1 MRYEFGEN
9 WSDFIASNFNENKV
23 EHARSHMLNF
33 IGIKDLKGLKFLDI
47 GCGSGLHSLAALQ
60 AEADCVTS
68 FDIDKNAVDSAKS
81 IKKKYGEPENWTILE
96 GSILDPDFTSK
107 LREYDVIYSWGVLH
121 HTGNMWAAI
130 ESARN
135 LMKKNSLLYLALYSS
150 EACVNPKPE
159 YWLDFKRRYNRN
171 GKVKRMMMELLY
183 FLRFYIWHD
192 VRSNLRNVAIFLLN
206 CFDQVPT
213 KLIPSE
219 KLNSVV
225 KICTFGKI
233 PDLGTRLVRNR
244 EQPYTPSPFKNPF
257 KYFWR
262 SGRERNRGMDC
273 WTDIRDWLGGYPMEF
288 ASNAETKRFCKDR
301 LGLECLNIR
310 AGEACTEYLF
320 CNKEDKKNKAG
331 FIPYGAT
338 EIIKG
343 PFLKFGSVGWKFKIT
358 NSLAEKI
365 QSTERP
371 EPSLMILESSVPL
384 GWEINASSE
393 REISIIA
400 EKGKGR
406 HALINDWLY
415 FSASDNSSPRD
426 NGQTYEIGIM
436 K

>member
-23 EHARSHMLNF
+23 ENARSHMLGF

-60 AEADCVTS
+60 SGASSVTS
-68 FDIDKNAVDSAKS
+68 FDIDKNAVASAS
-81 IKKKYGEPENWTILE
+81 LIKKKYGEPKNWTILE
-96 GSILDPDFTSK
+96 GSILDSDFTSQ
-107 LREYDVIYSWGVLH
+107 LMGHDIIYSWGVLH

-135 LMKKNSLLYLALYSS
+135 LMKENSLLYLALYSS

-159 YWLDFKRRYNRN
+159 YWLDFKIKYNQN
-171 GKVKRMMMELLY
+171 GKIKRKMMELQY
-183 FLRFYIWHD
+183 VLRFYIWHD
-192 VRSNLRNVAIFLLN
+192 IRSNLRNIAILLLN
-206 CFDQVPT
+206 IFDQAPI
-213 KLIPSE
+213 KWIPSP
-219 KLNSVV
+219 KLNSLV
-225 KICTFGKI
+225 KICTFGKVN
-233 PDLGTRLVRNR
+233 DLGARLTRNR
-244 EQPYTPSPFKNPF
+244 EQPYIPSPFKNPF
-257 KYFWR
+257 KYFWK
-262 SGRERNRGMDC
+262 SGRERSRGMDC
-273 WTDIRDWLGGYPMEF
+273 WTDMRDWLGGYPMEF
-288 ASNAETKRFCKDR
+288 ASNAETKRFCRDR

-320 CNKEDKKNKAG
+320 CNKEDKINKAE
-331 FIPYGAT
+331 FIPYGTT
-338 EIIKG
+338 EIMKG

-358 NSLAEKI
+358 NGLAKNT
-365 QSTERP
+365 QSTVRLK
-371 EPSLMILESSVPL
+371 PSLMVLESSVPL

-393 REISIIA
+393 QEISIIA
-400 EKGKGR
+400 EEGRGR

-426 NGQTYEIGIM
+426 NGRTYEIGIM